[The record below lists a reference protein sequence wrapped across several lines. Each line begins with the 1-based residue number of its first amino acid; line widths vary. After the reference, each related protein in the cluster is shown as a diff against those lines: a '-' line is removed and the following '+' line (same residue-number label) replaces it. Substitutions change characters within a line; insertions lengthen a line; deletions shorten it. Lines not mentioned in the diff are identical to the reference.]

1 MSLGTQQETFS
12 KDFAELILYAISEG
26 DTVRIGEVQ
35 RPIEMQQ
42 LYVKTGRS
50 KTMNSQHIKKCAGD
64 IFILRAGKVLGRADM
79 QKYGDWWEAKSPKH
93 RWGGSWRGLIQSGKS
108 SFVDV
113 PHFEL
118 MD

>member
-1 MSLGTQQETFS
+1 MSLGTRQETFA
-12 KDFAELILYAISEG
+12 KDFAELILFAISEG
-26 DTVRIGEVQ
+26 DTVRLGEVQ

-50 KTMNSQHIKKCAGD
+50 KTMNSQHLKKCAGD
-64 IFILRAGKVLGRADM
+64 IFILRDGKILDRKQM
-79 QKYGDWWEAKSPKH
+79 QKYGDWWEAKSTKH